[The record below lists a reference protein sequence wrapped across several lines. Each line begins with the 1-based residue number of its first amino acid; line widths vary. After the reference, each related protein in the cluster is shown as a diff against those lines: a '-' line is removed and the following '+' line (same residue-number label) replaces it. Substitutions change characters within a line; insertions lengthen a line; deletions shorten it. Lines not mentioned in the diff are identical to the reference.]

1 MNEHGD
7 TMARRSFLA
16 GTVAA
21 AAAVS
26 AGRGLGAE
34 SAKEAR
40 ANAGGVSLRD
50 KFFGCI
56 AGCHIGSAMGAP
68 VEGWSYER
76 IEKEY
81 GLLDKLL
88 PYSHYGKK
96 DWVREPGTTE
106 DGVER
111 QKLMITAI
119 LEKQDRINAEDLR
132 RAWVDHMNPNA
143 AGLVSEPFEGA
154 LLAMAKTHIPASDI
168 GKYCDYSGLVSLSRS
183 CHPIGL
189 INAGDIR
196 GAIDDIREV
205 GQLYNTANSRGILWA
220 EVTVT
225 AIAAATKSGATVDS
239 VIGAVFDNCDK
250 VDTRSSA
257 RRHSRRNRAG
267 AETHRQLQ
275 RCARDAPEV
284 RRHLQRHGDRLAHS
298 YANEMVT
305 KAICVLRMTKGNT
318 WEAMKAGV
326 NMGRDTDCLTAVAAG
341 MSGALS
347 GAGSIPPEIIRQAD
361 HATSVNPH
369 TNSKRTLRETSD
381 GLYNAFKARLAR
393 MKTYIDE
400 MDAASDASQR
410 RFIRRSRVKAGVS
423 AKLSSF
429 ARKLPLQLS
438 LVTAAAPVPTS
449 GGC

>member
-1 MNEHGD
+1 MNEHRD

-26 AGRGLGAE
+26 AGKGLGAE
-34 SAKEAR
+34 QAKEAK
-40 ANAGGVSLRD
+40 ASVGGVSLRE

-68 VEGWSYER
+68 VEGWPYER
-76 IEKEY
+76 IEREY

-88 PYSHYGKK
+88 PYSAYGKK

-196 GAIDDIREV
+196 GAIDDVREV

-250 VDTRSSA
+250 VDTRFFRLA
-257 RRHSRRNRAG
+257 GIRGEIERALKLTADCANVRDMRRKFDTIYSG
-267 AETHRQLQ
+267 TGI
-275 RCARDAPEV
+275 V
-284 RRHLQRHGDRLAHS
+284 YAHS
-298 YANEMVT
+298 YANEIVT

-341 MSGALS
+341 ISGALT
-347 GAGSIPPEIIRQAD
+347 GADSIPPEIIKQAD
-361 HATSVNPH
+361 YATSLNPH

-381 GLYNAFKARLAR
+381 GLYNALKARLAR
-393 MKTYIDE
+393 MKTYINE
-400 MDAASDASQR
+400 MDAA
-410 RFIRRSRVKAGVS
+410 
-423 AKLSSF
+423 
-429 ARKLPLQLS
+429 
-438 LVTAAAPVPTS
+438 
-449 GGC
+449 

>member
-1 MNEHGD
+1 
-7 TMARRSFLA
+7 MAA
-16 GTVAA
+16 V
-21 AAAVS
+21 AAVS
-26 AGRGLGAE
+26 AGKGFGAE
-34 SAKEAR
+34 RDKAAKAK
-40 ANAGGVSLRD
+40 AGGISLRE

-68 VEGWSYER
+68 VEGWPYER
-76 IEKEY
+76 IEREY
-81 GLLDKLL
+81 GLLDTLL
-88 PYSHYGKK
+88 PYSAYGKK

-154 LLAMAKTHIPASDI
+154 LLAMARTHIPASDI

-189 INAGDIR
+189 INAGDVQ

-225 AIAAATKSGATVDS
+225 AISAATKPGATVDS

-250 VDTRSSA
+250 VDTRFVRPA
-257 RRHSRRNRAG
+257 GIRGEIERALKLTADCTDVRDMRRKFDTIYSG
-267 AETHRQLQ
+267 TGI
-275 RCARDAPEV
+275 V
-284 RRHLQRHGDRLAHS
+284 YAHS
-298 YANEMVT
+298 YANEIVT

-341 MSGALS
+341 ICGALS
-347 GAGSIPPEIIRQAD
+347 GADSIPPEIIQQAD
-361 HATSVNPH
+361 YATSVNPH

-393 MKTYIDE
+393 MKTYIDQ
-400 MDAASDASQR
+400 MDA
-410 RFIRRSRVKAGVS
+410 
-423 AKLSSF
+423 
-429 ARKLPLQLS
+429 
-438 LVTAAAPVPTS
+438 T
-449 GGC
+449 

>member
-1 MNEHGD
+1 M
-7 TMARRSFLA
+7 
-16 GTVAA
+16 AA

-26 AGRGLGAE
+26 AGKALGAE
-34 SAKEAR
+34 SSTQTGTD
-40 ANAGGVSLRD
+40 AGGVSLRD

-68 VEGWSYER
+68 VEGWPYER
-76 IEKEY
+76 IEKEH

-88 PYSHYGKK
+88 PYTAYGKR

-196 GAIDDIREV
+196 GAIDDIREI

-225 AIAAATKSGATVDS
+225 AIAAATKKGATVDS

-250 VDTRSSA
+250 VDTRFFRSA
-257 RRHSRRNRAG
+257 GIRGEIERALKHTADCGDVRQMRRKFDDLYSG
-267 AETHRQLQ
+267 TGI
-275 RCARDAPEV
+275 V
-284 RRHLQRHGDRLAHS
+284 YAHS
-298 YANEMVT
+298 YANEIVT
-305 KAICVLRMTKGNT
+305 KAICVLHMTKGNT

-326 NMGRDTDCLTAVAAG
+326 NMGRDTDCLTAVAG
-341 MSGALS
+341 GISGALS
-347 GAGSIPPEIIRQAD
+347 GADSIPPEVVKQAD

-393 MKTYIDE
+393 MKTYVNE
-400 MDAASDASQR
+400 MDAA
-410 RFIRRSRVKAGVS
+410 
-423 AKLSSF
+423 
-429 ARKLPLQLS
+429 
-438 LVTAAAPVPTS
+438 
-449 GGC
+449 

>member
-7 TMARRSFLA
+7 VMARRSFLA
-16 GTVAA
+16 GTMAA

-40 ANAGGVSLRD
+40 ASAGGVSLRD

-154 LLAMAKTHIPASDI
+154 LLAMAKTHIPACDI

-189 INAGDIR
+189 INAGDSR

-225 AIAAATKSGATVDS
+225 AIAAATKPGATADS

-250 VDTRSSA
+250 VDTRFFRPAGIRGEIERALKHTADCSDVRDM
-257 RRHSRRNRAG
+257 RRKFDSIYSG
-267 AETHRQLQ
+267 TGI
-275 RCARDAPEV
+275 V
-284 RRHLQRHGDRLAHS
+284 YAHS
-298 YANEMVT
+298 YANEIVT

-341 MSGALS
+341 ISGALS
-347 GAGSIPPEIIRQAD
+347 GADSIPPQIIQQAD
-361 HATSVNPH
+361 YATSVNPH

-381 GLYNAFKARLAR
+381 GLYNALKARLAR
-393 MKTYIDE
+393 MKTYINE
-400 MDAASDASQR
+400 MDA
-410 RFIRRSRVKAGVS
+410 
-423 AKLSSF
+423 
-429 ARKLPLQLS
+429 
-438 LVTAAAPVPTS
+438 T
-449 GGC
+449 